1 MYGFLSV
8 WLFDFSDAAAMS
20 VSSSSVTAPTDED
33 SPSKI

>member
-8 WLFDFSDAAAMS
+8 WLFNFSDAATMI
-20 VSSSSVTAPTDED
+20 VSSSVTAPTGED